1 MYCKHCGKEID
12 DNSVFCKHC
21 GKPQDNRNKTFISK
35 PIWIIY
41 LIWSIANLYLLTG
54 KKAYTA
60 SDYFFPYGVK
70 SNWVY
75 ETEAALRWDKDYYD
89 FFEFLIYVFIVPA
102 IFYITFRL
110 LSKII
115 KKRSTKYLSFL
126 K

>member
-54 KKAYTA
+54 EKAYTA
-60 SDYFFPYGVK
+60 SDYFFPMGEK
-70 SNWVY
+70 NSRWES
-75 ETEAALRWDKDYYD
+75 ETALIWDKDYYD

-110 LSKII
+110 LSK
-115 KKRSTKYLSFL
+115 KRSTKYLSFL